1 MANKTMGK
9 SQASSWWAQRHKILA
24 RITESEPTR
33 QRKIKTRKVKAKIK
47 PKRIVKVMKVAKT
60 KKVAMTKKA
69 AKPKKTM
76 SKKAKK
82 SK

>member
-24 RITESEPTR
+24 SIIESKPTR
-33 QRKIKTRKVKAKIK
+33 PKMRKVKARKAAR
-47 PKRIVKVMKVAKT
+47 PKRMVKAKKVVKTKRAAMT
-60 KKVAMTKKA
+60 KKVA
-69 AKPKKTM
+69 KPKKSM